1 MAAGDVD
8 GAALADAKTYL
19 TGSFP
24 LRLTSNDQIASMLVS
39 MQVDDLGS
47 DYLERRNGY
56 IEAVTSDDVRRAAR
70 RLYHPD
76 RLLTVVVG
84 DPRVSRAEPASPRPA
99 R

>member
-1 MAAGDVD
+1 
-8 GAALADAKTYL
+8 
-19 TGSFP
+19 
-24 LRLTSNDQIASMLVS
+24 MLVS
-39 MQVDDLGS
+39 MQVDHLGS

-84 DPRVSRAEPASPRPA
+84 DPAGLEG
-99 R
+99 